1 MEAISLDK
9 YRGIKQEAE
18 ARRRR
23 ELHDKEVL
31 RQNVTLA
38 MRLAHADK
46 TEEGPHFAWSF
57 LDHQSISEILEL
69 VDLHSELLEKNRFV
83 QDIGSY
89 DYLIYYGM
97 GDLAHSEEGTLIRDR
112 LEEIEEGYAFIPLH
126 WDGDDDD
133 PSYRVSPIGA
143 SMVVTI
149 SGVKWRIPHPHK
161 PGQWFET
168 YPIPAQL
175 FRELQEAVK

>member
-46 TEEGPHFAWSF
+46 TEEGPHLS
-57 LDHQSISEILEL
+57 
-69 VDLHSELLEKNRFV
+69 
-83 QDIGSY
+83 
-89 DYLIYYGM
+89 LI
-97 GDLAHSEEGTLIRDR
+97 HI
-112 LEEIEEGYAFIPLH
+112 
-126 WDGDDDD
+126 
-133 PSYRVSPIGA
+133 
-143 SMVVTI
+143 
-149 SGVKWRIPHPHK
+149 
-161 PGQWFET
+161 
-168 YPIPAQL
+168 
-175 FRELQEAVK
+175 